1 MVSVKFAFSTSPA
14 FFILSCLVKEKTTL
28 QVTMQP
34 EDGHSTTLQEF
45 IIDPPVPATSVEVY
59 VVSVYQS
66 YHNGFA
72 EIVAYGNMMS
82 YVI

>member
-1 MVSVKFAFSTSPA
+1 
-14 FFILSCLVKEKTTL
+14 
-28 QVTMQP
+28 MQP

-82 YVI
+82 YVIWYWKWRLARPEILWSLFTGLFVVTL